1 MIIVVEGKSDKNR
14 IESIFKNAFVIITN
28 GSEINKDTINT
39 LKELSKTN
47 EIILCLDPDGPGE
60 RIRRKILENIPSCK
74 NVYADKSKAISKN
87 HKKVGIEH
95 MKREDILE
103 LFENVYKSTYSNN
116 ISYIDLYDLGLMDS
130 KIKREALCKKLNIG
144 YCNSKQ
150 LLKRLNMLGIDINTV
165 KENIYDC

>member
-1 MIIVVEGKSDKNR
+1 MVIVVEGKNDKNR

-87 HKKVGIEH
+87 HKKVLPTI
-95 MKREDILE
+95 
-103 LFENVYKSTYSNN
+103 
-116 ISYIDLYDLGLMDS
+116 
-130 KIKREALCKKLNIG
+130 
-144 YCNSKQ
+144 
-150 LLKRLNMLGIDINTV
+150 
-165 KENIYDC
+165 